1 MVGMRWLELFLI
13 CLLNCE
19 NYKKE
24 LICLSD
30 NQLFFYC
37 PTLFTLYSYFVKNH
51 TIFEVFS
58 SYLSMSAW
66 FPSDERVQ
74 NSRLAKFAANI
85 PYKNYQELHKWSVD
99 NIPEFWDRLW
109 DFCEVVGDKGDRVL
123 QNAEDVEKAVF
134 FPNASINFAENLL
147 KHRGPETAISFI
159 GEDKLRS
166 DLSYDDLYIS
176 VAKVADH
183 FSNWGVT
190 RGDRVAGYLPNMP
203 ETVAAMLAATSLGA
217 VWTAC
222 SPDFGVQGAIDRF
235 SQIQPKVLVT
245 VDGYY
250 YNGKTFSCLDRL
262 DDILKALPS
271 VERVVVVSY
280 LGLEHNYPKWNHLLK
295 TSDKTEID
303 FVRVNFNDPLYIL
316 YSSGTTGIP
325 KCIVHG
331 VGGTLLK
338 HLSEH
343 AFHADIH
350 AGDRVF
356 YFTTCSWMMWHWLV
370 SALASK
376 AQIILFDGAPT
387 YPKPDYLWDIAQEYK
402 INFFGTSAKY
412 LSSLHKLEVDVT
424 KTHDLSSLRSIGS
437 TGSPL
442 LPETFDYIWE
452 NIKQDVQIGSLSGG
466 TDIVSCFV
474 MGNPLSPVYKGEI
487 QGPTMGIAVDVF
499 DASGQPMSS
508 GCGELVA
515 TKPFPCRPIGFWNDP
530 GGAKYHN
537 AYYARFNNVWHH
549 GDFCEWTINK
559 GMIIHGRSDATLNP
573 GGVRIGTAEIYRQIE
588 NIPEIQEGLAI
599 GQKWEDDE
607 RVVLF
612 LVLKLGFALDDALTA
627 KIKQQIR
634 ANTTPRHV
642 PAKIIAVPDLPRTK
656 NNKLSEIVVRDVVH
670 GREINN
676 KEALLNPE
684 SIELFRDLKELRV

>member
-1 MVGMRWLELFLI
+1 MLVFL
-13 CLLNCE
+13 C
-19 NYKKE
+19 YA
-24 LICLSD
+24 
-30 NQLFFYC
+30 
-37 PTLFTLYSYFVKNH
+37 
-51 TIFEVFS
+51 
-58 SYLSMSAW
+58 SMSAW
-66 FPSDERVQ
+66 FPSSERIQ
-74 NSRLAKFAANI
+74 NSRLAKFAENI
-85 PYKNYQELHKWSVD
+85 PHKNYQELHQWSVD
-99 NIPEFWDRLW
+99 NIPEFWDKLW
-109 DFCEVVGDKGDRVL
+109 DFCEVIGDKGDGIL
-123 QNAEDVEKAVF
+123 TNENDIEKAVF
-134 FPNASINFAENLL
+134 YPNASINFAENLL
-147 KHRGPETAISFI
+147 KYKGSDIAISFI
-159 GEDKLRS
+159 GEDKVRQ
-166 DLSYDDLYIS
+166 DLSYDELYLN

-183 FSNWGVT
+183 FANWGVSK
-190 RGDRVAGYLPNMP
+190 GDRVAGYLPNMP
-203 ETVAAMLAATSLGA
+203 ETVKAMLAATSLGA

-222 SPDFGVQGAIDRF
+222 SPDFGVQGVIDRF

-250 YNGKTFSCLDRL
+250 YNGKAFSCLDRL
-262 DDILKALPS
+262 DEILAALPS

-280 LGLEHNYPKWNHLLK
+280 LGLEHDYPKWSQLLA
-295 TSDKTEID
+295 TSEATKIN

-343 AFHADIH
+343 AFHSDIH

-376 AQIILFDGAPT
+376 AHIILFDGAPT
-387 YPKPDYLWDIAQEYK
+387 YPKADYLWDIADEYK

-412 LSSLHKLEVDVT
+412 LSSLHKLGVDVR
-424 KTHDLSSLRSIGS
+424 KSHDLSELRSIGS

-442 LPETFDYIWE
+442 LPETFDYIWQ

-474 MGNPLSPVYKGEI
+474 MGNSLSPVYRGEI

-499 DASGQPMSS
+499 DSNGKALQS
-508 GCGELVA
+508 GCGELVC
-515 TKPFPCRPIGFWNDP
+515 TKPFPCRPISFWNDAS
-530 GGAKYHN
+530 GSKYHN
-537 AYYARFNNVWHH
+537 AYYARFQNIWHH
-549 GDFCEWTINK
+549 GDFCEWTQNNGIV
-559 GMIIHGRSDATLNP
+559 IHGRSDATLNP

-588 NIPEIQEGLAI
+588 NIHEIQEGLAI

-607 RVVLF
+607 RVILF
-612 LVLKLGFALDDALTA
+612 VVLKEGFTLDEPLTA
-627 KIKQQIR
+627 KVKQHIR
-634 ANTTPRHV
+634 SNTTPRHV
-642 PAKIIAVPDLPRTK
+642 PAKIIAVNDLPRTK

-684 SIELFRDLKELRV
+684 SIGLFSNLKELQI